1 MKIAMPIPPWEIEAA
16 AIEHAHDLGDGPYL
30 EKGLKQQL
38 KSFLDLDIGIF
49 HDNAGGI
56 TDQTYRQG
64 ERKLPALSLCEQ
76 PRCQPGTDGMELQL
90 RYRPLQAQQQSTIW
104 TAWIVH
110 AVPVGD
116 QTAPQPTDIE
126 QGIPIRT
133 VPREPC
139 HVDRQDQ
146 TDLAQADPAYHFL
159 EAARAARQMR
169 R

>member
-1 MKIAMPIPPWEIEAA
+1 MPIPPWEIEAA

-76 PRCQPGTDGMELQL
+76 PRCQPGTGWYGAPAPISSPSGPATIDHSDCLDRTRRPGRRSDSRAAH
-90 RYRPLQAQQQSTIW
+90 RYRAADTNPNSSARAVSRRSTRLTQSRSTSTRPTISL
-104 TAWIVH
+104 
-110 AVPVGD
+110 
-116 QTAPQPTDIE
+116 
-126 QGIPIRT
+126 R
-133 VPREPC
+133 
-139 HVDRQDQ
+139 
-146 TDLAQADPAYHFL
+146 
-159 EAARAARQMR
+159 AARAAPQMR